1 MGRKLTYS
9 CIECG
14 TTVTKDNTAGK
25 YCSNRCRGIHQKK
38 TTHISISE
46 GLTDNRDPKTLL
58 RYLSEKHGDFCFE
71 CGQEGMWNGKKLR
84 LQLDHIDG
92 NSDNNSLDNLRILCP
107 NCHTQTETYGAKG
120 AGSRYR
126 KNTKRNNYL
135 RNYKAQ
141 LV

>member
-1 MGRKLTYS
+1 MGKKLTYT

-25 YCSNRCRGIHQKK
+25 YCSNVCRGKHQVKI
-38 TTHISISE
+38 THQQISE
-46 GLTDNRDPKTLL
+46 GLTDNRDPGTLV
-58 RYLSEKHGDFCFE
+58 RYLVEKHGDFCFE

-92 NSDNNSLDNLRILCP
+92 NSDNNSLYNLRILCP

-120 AGSRYR
+120 QGSRYR
-126 KNTKRNNYL
+126 KTTKRNKYL
-135 RNYKAQ
+135 QEYKAR